1 MILSDDIISTIHEKK
16 DSLSKSEKHLSEAI
30 LADVN
35 FAIQATTK
43 EMAIKS
49 GVSSPTIT
57 RFCRSLGLKGLK
69 ELKVKLAQSLSV
81 GNRYVKLNVGSD
93 NIQDVSSNVI
103 SEAQL
108 ALHHLHQ
115 ALDYQALE
123 QAVSSLC
130 AAQKIVIFGGGGG
143 ASVVAQDTEYR
154 LFRLSLHVISYT
166 DSQLQRMVA
175 ATLKEED
182 NLIIISTSG
191 RDQELV
197 ECSQIASNYHC
208 KVIAITRPRS
218 PLAETADIVIPV
230 DIPETKDILKPT
242 ASRYALL
249 ATIDILANQIGIQM
263 GEKATENLRRIK
275 YQLMANRDIEN
286 TEPLGD

>member
-1 MILSDDIISTIHEKK
+1 MISSDDIISTIHEKQ
-16 DSLSKSEKHLSEAI
+16 DNLSKSEKRLSETI

-35 FAIQATTK
+35 FAIQATTS
-43 EMAIKS
+43 EMAIRS

-57 RFCRSLGLKGLK
+57 RFCRSLGLKWLK
-69 ELKVKLAQSLSV
+69 ELKVKLAQSLSI
-81 GNRYVKLNVGSD
+81 GNRYVTLNIGSD
-93 NIQDVSSNVI
+93 NIQDVASNVI
-103 SEAQL
+103 SSAQL

-123 QAVSSLC
+123 QAVDSLC
-130 AAQKIVIFGGGGG
+130 KAQRIVIFGGGGG
-143 ASVVAQDTEYR
+143 ATLVAQDTEYR
-154 LFRLSLHVISYT
+154 LFRLSLHVVSYT

-197 ECSQIASNYHC
+197 ECSQIAANYHC
-208 KVIAITRPRS
+208 NVIAITRPNS
-218 PLAETADIVIPV
+218 PLANTANIVIPV

-249 ATIDILANQIGIQM
+249 ATIDILANQIGIKM
-263 GEKATENLRRIK
+263 GDKAIENLRRMK
-275 YQLMANRDIEN
+275 YQLMANRDVEN
-286 TEPLGD
+286 TAPLGD